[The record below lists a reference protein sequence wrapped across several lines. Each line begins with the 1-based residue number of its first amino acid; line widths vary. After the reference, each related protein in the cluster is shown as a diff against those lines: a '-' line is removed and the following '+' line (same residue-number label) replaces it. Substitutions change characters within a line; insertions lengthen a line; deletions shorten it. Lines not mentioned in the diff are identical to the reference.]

1 MRAIP
6 SLNGSCRLAV
16 SGRQFSFA
24 SIVCNW
30 LRASGCQRETKRYA
44 VHLAEGKMLAFV
56 TGTLKVILVQL
67 LLFQYNNKRNF
78 FGISL
83 PKARTGNQQYV
94 FFHRKLNT
102 IKYI

>member
-1 MRAIP
+1 MP
-6 SLNGSCRLAV
+6 
-16 SGRQFSFA
+16 
-24 SIVCNW
+24 
-30 LRASGCQRETKRYA
+30 